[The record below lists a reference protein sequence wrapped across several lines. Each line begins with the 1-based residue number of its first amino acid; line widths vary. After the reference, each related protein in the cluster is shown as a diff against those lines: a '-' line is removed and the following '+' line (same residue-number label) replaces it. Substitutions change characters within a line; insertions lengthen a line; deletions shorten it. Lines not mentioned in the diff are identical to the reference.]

1 MARAADFASARIDG
15 LIARSFFAFRRF
27 ALDRAEKRKW
37 VAYAENSCEQR
48 RLQVAFGLWRATVAQ
63 RNLAARQNAADIT
76 ANGVFPQGSLDASL
90 LPRSLLPP
98 AQPFVG
104 LPAAKEASELGGLDD
119 RPFRQAQRGSPGL
132 MEPSTMTA
140 APSPSAWQSESL
152 LKLGREIASLSSSFA
167 NIGPAP

>member
-15 LIARSFFAFRRF
+15 LITRSFFALRRF

-104 LPAAKEASELGGLDD
+104 LPAAKEASELGGLDEV
-119 RPFRQAQRGSPGL
+119 GSH
-132 MEPSTMTA
+132 TTRT
-140 APSPSAWQSESL
+140 SEAR
-152 LKLGREIASLSSSFA
+152 LGKELSSTQASREQLRGAAFSCGRLLA
-167 NIGPAP
+167 

>member
-1 MARAADFASARIDG
+1 M
-15 LIARSFFAFRRF
+15 
-27 ALDRAEKRKW
+27 
-37 VAYAENSCEQR
+37 AYAENSCEQR
-48 RLQVAFGLWRATVAQ
+48 RLQVAFGFWRATVAQ

-76 ANGVFPQGSLDASL
+76 AHGVFPQGSLDASL

-119 RPFRQAQRGSPGL
+119 RPFQQPQRGSPGL
-132 MEPSTMTA
+132 LEPSTMTA

-152 LKLGREIASLSSSFA
+152 LKLGGGDRFPKQLVREHWARAIKTLPRRVC
-167 NIGPAP
+167 GGYR

>member
-15 LIARSFFAFRRF
+15 LIARSFFALRRF

-104 LPAAKEASELGGLDD
+104 LPAAKEASELTGLDD
-119 RPFRQAQRGSPGL
+119 RPFQQPQRGSPGL
-132 MEPSTMTA
+132 LPSLGTTPSA
-140 APSPSAWQSESL
+140 SAPSVQSAA
-152 LKLGREIASLSSSFA
+152 AS
-167 NIGPAP
+167 APRA

>member
-1 MARAADFASARIDG
+1 M
-15 LIARSFFAFRRF
+15 
-27 ALDRAEKRKW
+27 
-37 VAYAENSCEQR
+37 AYAENSCEQR

-76 ANGVFPQGSLDASL
+76 ANGVFPQGSSLDASL

-119 RPFRQAQRGSPGL
+119 RPFQQPQRGSPGL
-132 MEPSTMTA
+132 LEPSTMTA